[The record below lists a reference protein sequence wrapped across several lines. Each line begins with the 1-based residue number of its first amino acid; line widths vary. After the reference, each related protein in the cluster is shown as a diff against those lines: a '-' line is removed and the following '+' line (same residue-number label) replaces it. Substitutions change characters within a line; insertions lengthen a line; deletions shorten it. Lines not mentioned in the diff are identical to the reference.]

1 MRRFSLLE
9 SVALGHEMKT
19 NSGVFENL
27 IQYNLR
33 TETLVPQFL
42 SSKRAAICMN
52 DANSLEMFITYTETT
67 YSDSYR
73 TLAGRGTS
81 LVPPF
86 LSSKGVA
93 ICMNDANIT
102 GNVHKVD

>member
-9 SVALGHEMKT
+9 SVVLGHEMKT

-27 IQYNLR
+27 MQYNLR

-42 SSKRAAICMN
+42 SSKRVAICMN

-73 TLAGRGTS
+73 TLGGVRVS
-81 LVPPF
+81 F
-86 LSSKGVA
+86 LHFYLA
-93 ICMNDANIT
+93 
-102 GNVHKVD
+102 KVQLSV